1 MLFRS
6 ISAPATEEDI
16 TVCLGVNDDKL
27 DLSKHF
33 VISNASCT
41 TNCLAPFA
49 KVLNDNFGIE
59 QGLMTTIHS
68 YTMDQNLLDAPHK
81 KGDLRRARAA
91 ALSMV
96 PTSTGAAKAVGLV
109 LPELKGKLNGFAMR
123 VPTPNVS
130 VVDLTFNTSKPVTK
144 EAINN
149 ALIAA
154 ANGPMKGILAAVNA
168 PLVSLDLNGNPHS
181 SIIDLEL
188 TSVMGDRMAKV
199 LSWYDNEWGFSNR
212 MVDLCRIIA
221 QKSAA

>member
-1 MLFRS
+1 MCSSDLFW
-6 ISAPATEEDI
+6 
-16 TVCLGVNDDKL
+16 C
-27 DLSKHF
+27 
-33 VISNASCT
+33 
-41 TNCLAPFA
+41 
-49 KVLNDNFGIE
+49 
-59 QGLMTTIHS
+59 
-68 YTMDQNLLDAPHK
+68 
-81 KGDLRRARAA
+81 ARAA